1 MTSGKERVSM
11 SSSAL
16 IAQRIAASIVVA
28 VGICVGMPSAA
39 ADNPICSENVCS
51 FYSPSHAISCEIDYR
66 RGPGLPDLTYCQTSP
81 PQSVPESAHLDPS
94 GTYSVCSG
102 ESCLG
107 NPGLGQAT
115 LPYGESAGIGAFT
128 CHSEVNGMTCTVES
142 GCGFTISSA
151 AITKVG

>member
-1 MTSGKERVSM
+1 MSG
-11 SSSAL
+11 SAL
-16 IAQRIAASIVVA
+16 IGQRIAASIVVA

-94 GTYSVCSG
+94 GAYSVCTG

-115 LPYGESAGIGAFT
+115 LPYGQSVGLGPFG
-128 CHSEVNGMTCTVES
+128 CRSEVDGVTCTVSS
-142 GCGFTISSA
+142 GRGFTISSSG
-151 AITKVG
+151 IVKVP